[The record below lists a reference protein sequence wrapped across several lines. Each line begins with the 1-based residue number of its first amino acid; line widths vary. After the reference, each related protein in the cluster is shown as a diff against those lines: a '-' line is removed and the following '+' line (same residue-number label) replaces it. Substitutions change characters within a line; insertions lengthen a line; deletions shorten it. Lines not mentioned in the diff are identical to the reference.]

1 MMNKTTRPPA
11 VAGMFYPSDPDELK
25 TMIQQYLDAADP
37 PTLAPVRGLIAP
49 HAGYP
54 YSGPVAGYAYK
65 LLAQQPDPPAHIF
78 ILGPSHRSWFPGVAA
93 ADVDAFRTPLGE
105 HPVDRAFI
113 QELAGSSELISAIS
127 TPHEPEHCLE
137 VQYPF
142 LQTVCPDVPTVPML
156 FGQVDPQKIG
166 EFLGKTVGE
175 DDLVIVSSDL
185 SHYHNNTTAH
195 RLDQQLLDAVLAS
208 DLEGIADGEAC
219 GEAPIRSLMMIADQ
233 KGWEPHLLD
242 YRTSGD
248 TTGNKSQVVGY
259 SAVAYTEES

>member
-1 MMNKTTRPPA
+1 MSKTTRPPA

-25 TMIQQYLDAADP
+25 QRIQQYLDAADP
-37 PTLAPVRGLIAP
+37 PALGVVRALIAP

-65 LLAQQPDPPAHIF
+65 LLAQQPAPPDRIF

-113 QELAGSSELISAIS
+113 RDLAESSDIVSAIS

-142 LQTVCPDVPTVPML
+142 IQIVCPDVPTVPML
-156 FGQVDPQKIG
+156 FGEVDPQAVGSLLSETLG
-166 EFLGKTVGE
+166 ENDV
-175 DDLVIVSSDL
+175 VIVSSDL
-185 SHYHNNTTAH
+185 SHYHNNSTAH
-195 RLDQQLLDAVLAS
+195 TLDQQLLDALLAS
-208 DLEGIADGEAC
+208 DMEGVAEGEAC
-219 GEAPIRSLMMIADQ
+219 GEAPIRAMMTIAKDR
-233 KGWEPHLLD
+233 GWEPHMLD

-259 SAVAYTEES
+259 AAVAYTEEG

>member
-1 MMNKTTRPPA
+1 MDKTVRPPA
-11 VAGMFYPSDPDELK
+11 VAGMFYPSDSDELK
-25 TMIQQYLDAADP
+25 DMVRQYIDEADP
-37 PTLAPVRGLIAP
+37 PGLNPVRSLIAP

-65 LLAQQPDPPAHIF
+65 VLAQQPEPPARIF

-113 QELAGSSELISAIS
+113 QDLAESSNLVSAIS

-142 LQTVCPDVPTVPML
+142 IQAVCPEVPTVPML
-156 FGQVDPQKIG
+156 FGEVDPQAIG
-166 EFLGKTVGE
+166 DLLDEVLSE

-185 SHYHNNTTAH
+185 SHYHNNRTAH
-195 RLDQQLLDAVLAS
+195 TLDRQLLDAILAS
-208 DLEGIADGEAC
+208 DMAAVASGEAC
-219 GEAPIRSLMMIADQ
+219 GESPIRAVMTVAQ
-233 KGWEPHLLD
+233 NRGWEPHLLD

-248 TTGNKSQVVGY
+248 TTGNTSQVVGY
-259 SAVAYTEES
+259 AAVAYATEEG